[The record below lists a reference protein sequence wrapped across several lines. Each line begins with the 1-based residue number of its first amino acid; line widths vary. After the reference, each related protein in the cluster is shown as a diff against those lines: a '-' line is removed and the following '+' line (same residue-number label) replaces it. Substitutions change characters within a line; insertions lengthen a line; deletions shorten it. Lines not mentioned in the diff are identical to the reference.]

1 MKTVIKFGATWCS
14 PCKQLS
20 PIFTKVAHEF
30 TQEFAEQYQFV
41 EIDVDEKPDVA
52 SSYGIR
58 SIPTLVITDENDK
71 IVAMK
76 TGYMSK
82 EDMERFIKNELAHQ

>member
-1 MKTVIKFGATWCS
+1 MKTVIKFSYEGCQ

-30 TQEFAEQYQFV
+30 AQEFAEQYQFV
-41 EIDVDEKPDVA
+41 EIDVDQKPDVA

-58 SIPTLVITDENDK
+58 SIPTLVITDEADTVLATK
-71 IVAMK
+71 AGV
-76 TGYMSK
+76 MSEQQLK
-82 EDMERFIKNELAHQ
+82 EFIQGCSNN

>member
-30 TQEFAEQYQFV
+30 AQELSEQYQFV

-52 SSYGIR
+52 SSYRVR
-58 SIPTLVITDENDK
+58 SVPTTIITDEAD
-71 IVAMK
+71 IVLATK
-76 TGYMSK
+76 AGVMSEQQLK
-82 EDMERFIKNELAHQ
+82 EFIQGCSNN

>member
-30 TQEFAEQYQFV
+30 AQELSEQYQFV

-52 SSYGIR
+52 SSYKVR
-58 SIPTLVITDENDK
+58 SVPTTIITDEAD
-71 IVAMK
+71 IVLATK
-76 TGYMSK
+76 AGVMSEQQLK
-82 EDMERFIKNELAHQ
+82 EFIQGCSNN

>member
-20 PIFTKVAHEF
+20 PIFTKVA
-30 TQEFAEQYQFV
+30 QEFAHEFSEQYQFV

-52 SSYGIR
+52 SSYKVR
-58 SIPTLVITDENDK
+58 SVPTTIITDETD
-71 IVAMK
+71 IVLATK
-76 TGYMSK
+76 AGVMSEQQLK
-82 EDMERFIKNELAHQ
+82 EFIQGCSNN

>member
-30 TQEFAEQYQFV
+30 AQELSEQYQFV

-52 SSYGIR
+52 SSYKVR
-58 SIPTLVITDENDK
+58 SVPTTIITDESD
-71 IVAMK
+71 IVLATK
-76 TGYMSK
+76 AGVMSEQQLK
-82 EDMERFIKNELAHQ
+82 EFIQGCSNN

>member
-30 TQEFAEQYQFV
+30 AEQYQFV

-52 SSYGIR
+52 SSYRVR
-58 SIPTLVITDENDK
+58 SVPTTIITDEADTVLATK
-71 IVAMK
+71 AGV
-76 TGYMSK
+76 MSEQQLK
-82 EDMERFIKNELAHQ
+82 EFIQGCSNN